1 MSKSKDSIKSDII
14 VQLHNQSISLLVDS
28 LAEAQVKIEELTARI
43 AELEK
48 KQD

>member
-1 MSKSKDSIKSDII
+1 MSKSKESAKAEI
-14 VQLHNQSISLLVDS
+14 VLQLSNQSISILVDS
-28 LAEAQVKIEELTARI
+28 LAEAHLKIEELTARI

>member
-14 VQLHNQSISLLVDS
+14 VQLHNQSLNLLVES
-28 LAEAQVKIEELTARI
+28 LAEAQIKIDELNARI

-48 KQD
+48 KLG